1 MIQNENLRRSSVTFT
16 GHRFI
21 PYDKREQLTAAL
33 KAAIIEQ
40 YRKGFTNF
48 FNGVAVGFD
57 MLAAEVVLSLKKQ
70 YKDITLTAAVPFR
83 EQSAKFSFTDKR
95 RYQYIISKADRVIIL
110 SERYYE
116 GCFLRRNDFM
126 LSNSIEVIA
135 YYDGQPKGGTYYTC
149 QKAALAGLSIINL
162 YTNSNNQSLTQH
174 ILQL

>member
-21 PYDKREQLTAAL
+21 PYDKREQLTAVL

-40 YRKGFTNF
+40 YRKDFTNF

-83 EQSAKFSFTDKR
+83 EQSAKFSFTDKM
-95 RYQYIISKADRVIIL
+95 RYQYIISKADKVIIL

-126 LSNSIEVIA
+126 LSNSVEVIA

-162 YTNSNNQSLTQH
+162 YTNSNN
-174 ILQL
+174 